1 MNIDMEDNETPP
13 TATEVETDDK
23 IGFNSRPYQESII
36 ELVLKRN
43 SIIFLPTGAGKTYIA
58 LQTIMRMSKD
68 TEKYVFVCSLYIYI
82 YICIYIY
89 MLLVLLVFIHK
100 IITYLLRPLAEG
112 GRRSVFLT
120 NTVVLAKQQAQ
131 WIGRLTPLRTASY
144 TGDMDLD
151 LWSQERWVEEFDK
164 NQVLVATCQ
173 IVLDVIKHG
182 FISISQLN
190 IIVFDECHNA
200 TRNHPMTQLMAAYNR
215 LLSGGTAA
223 DKLPR
228 IIGMSGT
235 LLGSQVRSLTVL
247 SELQRLEDQ
256 FHATITTVCS
266 TEQFVNVLI
275 FSTKPAERLI
285 NFDESKGTD
294 TPMKLR
300 IIRLVEMFL
309 KIVEGWP
316 LGTKVVTSKTTFRAG
331 QVKLSKVIRSIFVDF
346 QYHMDELGMYG
357 ASLSIMS
364 ALVELEMAKRNADS
378 TIKRQ
383 LCRQA
388 IVVAERIRHLIVQL
402 WQETPVVAGPSPTT
416 VATSTDV
423 EMTSTDADALAEDID
438 SAEIILT
445 ESSSKVLA
453 LIGFLC
459 EHIRN
464 HSQVDQLKCLIFVK
478 RRQSAKLL
486 YHLLKNYAAAAPERF
501 PLRPDFMVGNNN
513 ALSESIQMV
522 LENRWNAGVLDR
534 FKRGL
539 TNVIVATSVL
549 EEGVDLQMCNLV
561 ISYDAPESYRS
572 YVQSKGRARMTDSTY
587 VILVPRV
594 RHHELV
600 ASLFEFQQ
608 VERLL
613 RHYLIGKA
621 IDRPAPLVSSTAH
634 YHAQGGSEMN
644 VPLLTASGAVV
655 NGLAAVALLNRYCMT
670 LPTDQFSKPLVVWQM
685 DGVSATTPSHF
696 GQFRVLMRLPMQSPV
711 KDTFVSDWS
720 NDVLTAKRSA
730 ALRACRRLHECGEL
744 DDHLL
749 PFTQRRIVNIMQEKY
764 ATHWRAE
771 PFANDDALLR
781 ASRSKRLQ
789 RQHPIV
795 WPDALIKCTPTPS
808 GTALLY
814 GIHLQPSGM
823 ESISEAG
830 AFYKLLGDTSCG
842 FGILTAKPLP
852 PCAAFHLHSVAG
864 PMRVHIDTTAVPIDV
879 SDKQSI
885 EQLRRFHAFVF
896 RDVLN
901 IVMPFFAA
909 DNDNLENSWLI
920 VPTRFDAQPA
930 SKLATIDWKLVH
942 QFQQPVEL
950 FDGDAVAADPM
961 ANFEQRQQVGQSFRA
976 DEWAGRVVFPWYRMD
991 TDRRYVVVHVRE
1003 HLTPFSPFPN
1013 DAFASYAAYIEDK
1026 YHLRVACREQFML
1039 EVQEITG
1046 DRIGEGLNALV
1057 RGEPKK
1063 KFASRGIELLIP
1075 ELCQNFA
1082 FPGGMWLKATLLPS
1096 VLHRVQSLQTAEAL
1110 RVELNA
1116 RE

>member
-1 MNIDMEDNETPP
+1 M
-13 TATEVETDDK
+13 
-23 IGFNSRPYQESII
+23 
-36 ELVLKRN
+36 
-43 SIIFLPTGAGKTYIA
+43 
-58 LQTIMRMSKD
+58 
-68 TEKYVFVCSLYIYI
+68 FV
-82 YICIYIY
+82 
-89 MLLVLLVFIHK
+89 
-100 IITYLLRPLAEG
+100 
-112 GRRSVFLT
+112 T

-131 WIGRLTPLRTASY
+131 WIARLTPLRTASY

-151 LWSQERWVEEFDK
+151 LWSRERWLDEFDK

-223 DKLPR
+223 DQLPR
-228 IIGMSGT
+228 IVGMSGT
-235 LLGSQVRSLTVL
+235 LLGNQVRSLTVL
-247 SELQRLEDQ
+247 PELLRLEHQ

-275 FSTKPAERLI
+275 YSTKPAERLI
-285 NFDESKGTD
+285 HFDDPLSRD
-294 TPMKLR
+294 TPTKLR
-300 IIRLVEMFL
+300 INRLVATL
-309 KIVEGWP
+309 LQIVEGWP
-316 LGTKVVTSKTTFRAG
+316 LGTKVVSTKTTFRAG
-331 QVKLSKVIRSIFVDF
+331 QVKLSKAIRSIFTDF
-346 QYHMDELGMYG
+346 QYQMADLGMYG

-364 ALVELEMAKRNADS
+364 AMVDLEMAKRSADS
-378 TIKRQ
+378 SIKRQ

-388 IVVAERIRHLIVQL
+388 IALADRIRHLIVQL
-402 WQETPVVAGPSPTT
+402 WQEPPLVADPPSTT
-416 VATSTDV
+416 LATTADV
-423 EMTSTDADALAEDID
+423 EMTSTEADAPSDAID
-438 SAEIILT
+438 STETIIS
-445 ESSSKVLA
+445 ESSPKVLA

-459 EHIRN
+459 EHIRS
-464 HSQVDQLKCLIFVK
+464 HPQTDQLKCLIFVK

-486 YHLLKNYAAAAPERF
+486 YHLLKNYAAAAPDRF
-501 PLRPDFMVGNNN
+501 PLRPDFMVGNNS

-522 LENRWNAGVLDR
+522 LENRWNAVVLDR

-572 YVQSKGRARMTDSTY
+572 YVQSKGRARMADSTY
-587 VILVPRV
+587 AILVSRA
-594 RHHELV
+594 RHTELV
-600 ASLFEFQQ
+600 ASLTEFRQ

-621 IDRPAPLVSSTAH
+621 IDRPPPLAASTDH
-634 YHAQGGSEMN
+634 YHAQS
-644 VPLLTASGAVV
+644 VAATPLETSCGAVIH
-655 NGLAAVALLNRYCMT
+655 GPAAVALVNRYCMS
-670 LPTDQFSKPLVVWQM
+670 LPADQFSKPLVVWQM
-685 DGVSATTPSHF
+685 EDNIATTTNQF
-696 GQFRVLMRLPMQSPV
+696 GLFRVQMRLPMQSPV
-711 KDTFVSDWS
+711 KETFVSDWC
-720 NDVLTAKRSA
+720 NDVLLAKRSA
-730 ALRACRRLHECGEL
+730 ALQACRRLHECGEL
-744 DDHLL
+744 DDHLM
-749 PFTQRRIVNIMQEKY
+749 PYTQRRIALNVQQQY
-764 ATHWRAE
+764 AAHWQAE

-795 WPDALIKCTPTPS
+795 WPDALISCTPAP
-808 GTALLY
+808 GGPALLY
-814 GIHLQPSGM
+814 GIQLQPSGM
-823 ESISEAG
+823 ESISGSG
-830 AFYKLLGDTSCG
+830 AFYKLIGDPSCG

-864 PMRVHIDTTAVPIDV
+864 PMRVHIDASAVPIDL
-879 SDKQSI
+879 SDQQSI

-909 DNDNLENSWLI
+909 DNDNLEHSWLI
-920 VPTRFDAQPA
+920 VPTRFDVQPA
-930 SKLATIDWKLVH
+930 STRATIDWPLVR

-950 FDGDAVAADPM
+950 FDGDAVAADPV
-961 ANFEQRQQVGQSFRA
+961 ANFEQRQRAGQTFRA

-1026 YHLRVACREQFML
+1026 YHLRVACAEQFML
-1039 EVQEITG
+1039 EVQEITDG
-1046 DRIGEGLNALV
+1046 SIGEGLNALV

-1063 KFASRGIELLIP
+1063 RFASRSVELLIP

-1096 VLHRVQSLQTAEAL
+1096 VLHRVQSLQTAETL
-1110 RVELNA
+1110 RIELNA
-1116 RE
+1116 RK